1 MARPSREKVD
11 QALAEA
17 NKDVLALVKA
27 NPLDSTPGILWVRIA
42 DALDRM
48 NMAHG
53 YGVYHAALD
62 ALLHVVRTTSPYM
75 MLGTWAREHT
85 MTGWMQLVAQARA
98 YVTSSPVEPEDP
110 EPEEDEAPVCE

>member
-1 MARPSREKVD
+1 MARPSHEKVD

-17 NKDVLALVKA
+17 NKDVLALAKA

-62 ALLHVVRTTSPYM
+62 ALVHVVRTTSPYM
-75 MLGTWAREHT
+75 MLGTWAREHS
-85 MTGWMQLVAQARA
+85 MTDWMRLVTQARA
-98 YVTSSPVEPEDP
+98 HLKSAPVEPEEP
-110 EPEEDEAPVCE
+110 EPAEDEAPVCE